1 VRATLCTRMDSAIFK
16 ALRSY
21 FVRIS
26 QCLIVKILLDENSI
40 RLISPPLYHESLIL
54 IIFSSRFNIRENIP
68 RLFRVLHSLFY
79 GYKLYWIEETFLKLA
94 REIETRFQLKLR
106 SMDGIEK
113 TRIRASPWNFLFRF
127 RSSRRR
133 LYPNRLSAYYPFTIW
148 KHIIGWCRAMTVI
161 GRHDQFA
168 IDWRRISV
176 SHSVVSPR
184 KMKPLRSNILY
195 ICIASTPLNII
206 HNKIKST
213 HYVEIRN
220 HKQLQISVY
229 LSLINNCAG
238 LLHRAYVKLMKSL
251 LGN

>member
-1 VRATLCTRMDSAIFK
+1 MRTALCTRMDSEIFK

-21 FVRIS
+21 FIS

-40 RLISPPLYHESLIL
+40 RFISPSLYRESL

-127 RSSRRR
+127 RSSHRR

-161 GRHDQFA
+161 ERHDQFA
-168 IDWRRISV
+168 IDWWRISV

-184 KMKPLRSNILY
+184 KMKNLLFVRISYIFVLHLLR
-195 ICIASTPLNII
+195 
-206 HNKIKST
+206 
-213 HYVEIRN
+213 
-220 HKQLQISVY
+220 
-229 LSLINNCAG
+229 
-238 LLHRAYVKLMKSL
+238 
-251 LGN
+251 